1 MAVVN
6 ELITE
11 LGINL
16 KEGTTRKIEDFESKI
31 NNVANSFEK
40 IGHLVTGG
48 LGIKDFFGEA
58 IGRAQ
63 DIINTSKAIGMSTDA
78 LQKWQYAA
86 KTAGVSADSVVSDL
100 ESLNANYSMT
110 EKGVYSLAD
119 SMKKMSAQAANWW
132 GRRFGLSRDT
142 ILLLREGSEALKERQ
157 RAAKEAGAITPIEEL
172 EKADKLKRE
181 LDAQKERFLKLADA
195 AAYRLIP
202 AVNKLLEIVN
212 GWLDN
217 DPGRAEMI
225 IQGLT
230 AALIGLAGAN
240 IISGIST
247 LISTISPLIGMIGPW
262 GKLVAVIGLVT
273 SALVKLYEKCNTD
286 WAGSALANFVTGFV
300 DGLKEAYKWVDNLI
314 GKLIDLGFKTKA
326 PDMNIQSPLSQ
337 LTDQE
342 KENIIKGKTSLEE
355 IQAKRFWEN
364 YSPSGNAQNGE
375 LISLDKLS
383 QSMSSEVTIKPA
395 STRAIAEALH
405 EMNMNAQTAS
415 SSVVKNADFN
425 GANIQIIATG
435 AELPD
440 VLYSLQEMGAD
451 VSDSY
456 NGLPPIS

>member
-16 KEGTTRKIEDFESKI
+16 KEGTTKKIDEFEKKI
-31 NNVANSFEK
+31 NNVADSFEK

-48 LGIKDFFGEA
+48 LGIKDFFGGA

-100 ESLNANYSMT
+100 ENLNANYFMT

-119 SMKKMSAQAANWW
+119 SMKKMSAQEANWW
-132 GRRFGLSRDT
+132 GNRLGLSRDT
-142 ILLLREGSEALKERQ
+142 ILLLREGSAALKERQ
-157 RAAKEAGAITPIEEL
+157 KAAQEAGAITPFEEL

-181 LDAQKERFLKLADA
+181 LDAQKERFLKLADV

-217 DPGRAEMI
+217 DPGKAEMI
-225 IQGLT
+225 IQGMT
-230 AALIGLAGAN
+230 AALVALTAPSITT
-240 IISGIST
+240 GILNLFKT
-247 LISTISPLIGMIGPW
+247 LTPLVGMLGPW
-262 GKLVAVIGLVT
+262 GLLAAAIVVVT
-273 SALVKLYEKCNTD
+273 AALVKLYEKCNTD
-286 WAGSALANFVTGFV
+286 WKDSALAKFVIRFV
-300 DGLKEAYKWVDNLI
+300 DGLKDAYKWVEKLI
-314 GKLIDLGFKTKA
+314 GKLKDLGFKKR
-326 PDMNIQSPLSQ
+326 PDMNVKSPLSD

-342 KENIIKGKTSLEE
+342 KDDLIKGKTSLEE
-355 IQAKRFWEN
+355 IQAKRFWESYN
-364 YSPSGNAQNGE
+364 PSGNLQNGE
-375 LISLDKLS
+375 SISLDKLS